1 MWDKCCRGNIGRDSG
16 QVTCEVR
23 GHIKRN
29 STTARPKIRT
39 NMSPLITVMDC
50 MYVCMYINKFTK
62 YCRMYIHTCMS
73 TLPHQ
78 HI

>member
-1 MWDKCCRGNIGRDSG
+1 MWDKCCRGNIGGDGG

-29 STTARPKIRT
+29 ITTARPKIRT

-50 MYVCMYINKFTK
+50 LYV
-62 YCRMYIHTCMS
+62 
-73 TLPHQ
+73 
-78 HI
+78 

>member
-1 MWDKCCRGNIGRDSG
+1 MWDKCCRGNIGGDSG

-39 NMSPLITVMDC
+39 KKSPLTTVMDC
-50 MYVCMYINKFTK
+50 MYINMFTK
-62 YCRMYIHTCMS
+62 YCIWKNVHMCM
-73 TLPHQ
+73 
-78 HI
+78 